1 MSQSMLKFYQL
12 EGAKGYF
19 KGNGAN
25 IIRIIPFSALEFY
38 TFEKCK
44 YIFLSDEDPRNKIR
58 LLLCGSV
65 AGIVASSCTYPLDL
79 VRTLLSLKTDQSRG
93 LMGEMMH
100 IVHKEGLR
108 GLYRGLTITL
118 MVYTI

>member
-1 MSQSMLKFYQL
+1 MMQSMMKFYQL
-12 EGAKGYF
+12 EGVRGYF

-25 IIRIIPFSALEFY
+25 IIRIVPFSALEFY

-44 YIFLSDEDPRNKIR
+44 YIFLSDQDPRNKPR
-58 LLLCGSV
+58 LLMCGSL

-79 VRTLLSLKTDQSRG
+79 VRTLLSLKTHESRG
-93 LMGEMMH
+93 MMGEMMH
-100 IVHKEGLR
+100 IFHTEGIR

-118 MVYTI
+118 MV